1 MYSYKTISAISVALM
16 IVFILVSCAPASTPM
31 PEIIQQPVSNIQ
43 IIKVGLDSGHGWGD
57 SRTGAVG
64 NELIEK
70 DINLEIALLTKQI
83 LENNGIKV
91 VMTREGD
98 SYDKKLYQA
107 AEIMN
112 NESPA
117 LVVSIHTN
125 SGGSTASGTEACYTV
140 GKNTDEQSKQLA
152 QLLTESIASSLSVR
166 NRGIFPENSESI
178 CGRGRG
184 RLYIHNINAP
194 SALVETGFLSNPIEA
209 ESLKNNKSEYAQAIA
224 QAIMNYL
231 GIHMPAIL
239 SIGPAQP
246 SLPSVA
252 IAIEAATIVPTDVMD
267 WKKMVPRLLCFLTF
281 REVWKN

>member
-1 MYSYKTISAISVALM
+1 MYSYKTIIAISVALM
-16 IVFILVSCAPASTPM
+16 IIFILVSCAPASTPM

-43 IIKVGLDSGHGWGD
+43 NIKVGLDPGHGWGD

-70 DINLEIALLTKQI
+70 DINLEIALLIKQI

-98 SYDKKLYQA
+98 NYNKKLYQA

-125 SGGSTASGTEACYTV
+125 SGGSTASSTEACYTV

-152 QLLTESIASSLSVR
+152 QLLTESIASSLSVK

-178 CGRGRG
+178 CSRGRG
-184 RLYIHNINAP
+184 RLYIHDMNAP
-194 SALVETGFLSNPIEA
+194 SALVETGFLSNLSKPNFLRIIKVNM
-209 ESLKNNKSEYAQAIA
+209 LKQ
-224 QAIMNYL
+224 
-231 GIHMPAIL
+231 
-239 SIGPAQP
+239 
-246 SLPSVA
+246 
-252 IAIEAATIVPTDVMD
+252 
-267 WKKMVPRLLCFLTF
+267 LL
-281 REVWKN
+281 KQ